1 MLSGACYS
9 EWVALAPG
17 GSGRIASTSHWIGLA
32 MNKPALVGYYSGGEC
47 SATKP
52 PKMRNLNR
60 MALRILIPRSVPS
73 GETGVTR

>member
-17 GSGRIASTSHWIGLA
+17 GNGRIASTNHWIGWA
-32 MNKPALVGYYSGGEC
+32 MSKPALVGYYSGGGC

-60 MALRILIPRSVPS
+60 MALRISIHRSVPS
-73 GETGVTR
+73 RETGETR

>member
-1 MLSGACYS
+1 MLLGACYS
-9 EWVALAPG
+9 EWSALAPG
-17 GSGRIASTSHWIGLA
+17 CSGRIASTSHWIGWA

-73 GETGVTR
+73 GEIGITR